1 MWVSL
6 LNFERSPRVSYLN
19 FEGVPRSWV
28 PGSQGSESRGS
39 GPTFIP
45 CITEQADFIWQEVDE
60 PLSIYSSVVETIIS
74 LSRCIVVESMQIC
87 CF

>member
-45 CITEQADFIWQEVDE
+45 CITEQADFI
-60 PLSIYSSVVETIIS
+60 
-74 LSRCIVVESMQIC
+74 
-87 CF
+87 